1 MDEKNFFAKLAGVPD
16 GKFSGYSQQ
25 QQQQQQQKKNG
36 NFDKEANIKGKV
48 RDEKKREVEEAFNK
62 KSGVDLKVDKDDEE
76 EREINIKSEV
86 KEEDKRNET
95 EEIYDGPEGELA
107 VDAYSIDSYFIIEA
121 PIAGVRGEDV
131 DVAITTDTVT
141 IRGKRIKEEREKD
154 RNYLYSECFWG
165 RFARTVNLP
174 QDIDVEKA
182 QASFKNGILKLSL
195 PKINRSKEKKLR
207 VRFE

>member
-25 QQQQQQQKKNG
+25 QQQQQQKKNG
-36 NFDKEANIKGKV
+36 NFDK
-48 RDEKKREVEEAFNK
+48 
-62 KSGVDLKVDKDDEE
+62 KSAPVFQTPQKGVDLKVDKDDEK
-76 EREINIKSEV
+76 EREINIKSEI

-95 EEIYDGPEGELA
+95 EESYDGPEGELA

-195 PKINRSKEKKLR
+195 PKINRNKEKKLR